1 MMNGVACI
9 FIGAIAAYLV
19 KGFLGESGLA
29 TFISI
34 IVGFI
39 VMGFAATL

>member
-1 MMNGVACI
+1 MNGIACL

-19 KGFLGESGLA
+19 KGFLGESGLS
-29 TFISI
+29 TLISI

-39 VMGFAATL
+39 VMGFVATL